1 MKGRAAE
8 HFRICAV
15 EYIILF
21 ALVVIFISS
30 GAWYYG
36 ECGGEAFG
44 DRALSLADEEVGF
57 VKAAAILALHWL
69 LTVMLL
75 RLCAYLSK
83 GFIAGYILPAARGL
97 VFGASFTR
105 AFETGFIF
113 GMVFTFVSLCLC
125 AISCYLCAVNSC
137 TARHISPFG
146 GAVPGGIANIA
157 RKIYIACALSGTA
170 ACIAEALII
179 CGLNNAP

>member
-36 ECGGEAFG
+36 ECRGEAFR
-44 DRALSLADEEVGF
+44 DRALSLADEEAGF

-69 LTVMLL
+69 LTVALL
-75 RLCAYLSK
+75 RLCTHLAR
-83 GFIAGYILPAARGL
+83 GCVAGYILPAVRGL

-105 AFETGFIF
+105 AFETNFAF
-113 GMVFTFVSLCLC
+113 GMVFTFGSLCLC

-146 GAVPGGIANIA
+146 GAVPGGIANIT

-170 ACIAEALII
+170 VCAAEALII

>member
-44 DRALSLADEEVGF
+44 DRALSLADEKVGF
-57 VKAAAILALHWL
+57 VKVAAILALHWL

-75 RLCAYLSK
+75 RLCVYLSK
-83 GFIAGYILPAARGL
+83 GFISGYILPAARGL

-105 AFETGFIF
+105 AFE
-113 GMVFTFVSLCLC
+113 VCAFVRYR
-125 AISCYLCAVNSC
+125 AIS
-137 TARHISPFG
+137 AR
-146 GAVPGGIANIA
+146 
-157 RKIYIACALSGTA
+157 
-170 ACIAEALII
+170 
-179 CGLNNAP
+179 